1 MAQTRTMNVSIQK
14 LCIWTGPAMLVLFA
28 FGFMFLA
35 KYLPP
40 PSPTLSPDQLVARL
54 RSNVNGFR
62 LGMVITMFGFA
73 LMVPWAMGIG
83 ARLHPTEGRMPIL
96 TYVQLGSVAIG
107 SLIGQGA
114 TWIFE
119 ATVYRLDDTNPQIV
133 RALHD
138 LGWFTFLAPW
148 PSFTV
153 WCFAMAIAIFRD
165 NRAEP
170 GLPRWSGYLAV
181 WTGLLFVPACLIFW
195 FKSGPMAW
203 NGVIAFYIPVFIF
216 FIWVVGMTIPAL
228 QSVRRDATPSEV
240 GDKTVGGVRAVA
252 SSTGGSTR

>member
-1 MAQTRTMNVSIQK
+1 MPMKTNTSIQR
-14 LCIWTGPAMLVLFA
+14 LCIWTGPAMLFLFA

-35 KYLPP
+35 DYLPP
-40 PSPTLSPDQLVARL
+40 PSPELAPEELVRRL
-54 RSNVNGFR
+54 QDNVNGFR

-73 LMVPWAMGIG
+73 LMVPWAVGIA
-83 ARLHPTEGRMPIL
+83 ARVHPVEAGLPVL

-119 ATVYRLDDTNPQIV
+119 AVAYRLDDTDPQII
-133 RALHD
+133 RGLHD

-153 WCFAMAIAIFRD
+153 WCFALAIAILRD
-165 NRAEP
+165 DRPQP
-170 GLPRWSGYLAV
+170 GLPRWSGYLSI

-195 FKSGPMAW
+195 FKAGPMAW

-216 FIWVVGMTIPAL
+216 FIWVIGLTAPAL
-228 QSVRRDATPSEV
+228 RSARREATPAHNADGHSNAETLAV
-240 GDKTVGGVRAVA
+240 STSDRAP
-252 SSTGGSTR
+252 ST